1 MKMKTI
7 IAMAATL
14 SAFSAFAADEVPAQ
28 TTVVGT
34 VVVVPQSVLDIHIK
48 ACPEYA
54 EREADGW
61 VQKESYTLPKSEYA
75 SKASTLYVLG
85 CEMYA
90 YNSLVKAYIVN
101 DYETKIVS
109 VAEVSSNGSI
119 FATTDLMGAGFDAA
133 TNTLGT
139 FSKGRGIGDCGQAA
153 TYGFDA
159 REERFYL
166 VEARIKDSCDGEI
179 EAEWPIVY
187 KK

>member
-1 MKMKTI
+1 MKMKSI
-7 IAMAATL
+7 IAIAATL
-14 SAFSAFAADEVPAQ
+14 SAFSVFAADEVPAQ
-28 TTVVGT
+28 TTIVEP
-34 VVVVPQSVLDIHIK
+34 VVVVPQSVLDLHNK

-61 VQKESYTLPKSEYA
+61 VQKESFILPKSEYA
-75 SKASTLYVLG
+75 KNAPTLYVLG

-90 YNSLVKAYIVN
+90 YNSLVKAYIVD
-101 DYETKIVS
+101 DYETKLVS
-109 VAEVSSNGSI
+109 VAEVSPDGSI
-119 FATTDLMGAGFDAA
+119 FATSDLMGAGFDAA

-153 TYGFDA
+153 TYGYA
-159 REERFYL
+159 TNEQRFYL
-166 VEARIKDSCDGEI
+166 LEARVKDSCDGEI